1 MNFQHSTQLCSA
13 LLVMGCFVSLAAS
26 TAQTPA
32 KASNGAAQTS
42 PAASKSYPP
51 ELVQQGSALFRKD
64 CSFCHGRDAGG
75 GESGPDLT
83 RSRLVTADV
92 NGDKIGPVVRNG
104 RPDKG
109 MPPFDRSDDQIASL
123 AAFIHTQQNNAIAGA
138 GRRGNGGRKGVDV
151 SDLQTGNVEAGKKYF
166 EGAGGCATC
175 HSPTGD
181 LAGLA
186 SRYQGLELEE
196 RMLYPRHAKPKV
208 SVTLSSGETITGAL
222 AYLDEFTVGLIGPD
236 GSYRSWRIRD
246 VQYKVDPALNAHVEQ
261 FPKYSDSDVHNL
273 MAYLQTLR

>member
-1 MNFQHSTQLCSA
+1 MNFQHSTRLCSA